1 MQFWYKTL
9 SGRGGEYAARQTV
22 DIPSTDVLVFCSL
35 QQFKG
40 DSPTP
45 QAQMCISQ
53 YVAND
58 ELHEGSWQTIN
69 ANKVTS
75 VTFTLVVK
83 DAEAQG
89 LGLILATN
97 E

>member
-1 MQFWYKTL
+1 
-9 SGRGGEYAARQTV
+9 
-22 DIPSTDVLVFCSL
+22 
-35 QQFKG
+35 
-40 DSPTP
+40 
-45 QAQMCISQ
+45 MCISQ